1 VISLLLADDQ
11 ELVRTGIRRILE
23 SEPDMRVVA
32 EAGDGAEA
40 VALARSHHP
49 DVVLMDIR
57 MPRLDGLA
65 ATREIVVGE
74 GPARVVI
81 LTTFDPDEYVF
92 EALRSGAS
100 GFLLKT
106 SPAEQLLT
114 AVRVAAKGEAM
125 LAPPVTR
132 RLIEE
137 FARRPDPAE
146 ADRLA
151 RDLTARELD
160 VLRLVARG
168 LSNVE
173 IGAELHLSAATIKS
187 HVASMLRKRRLR
199 DRVQLVV
206 TAYESGLLRPGRADR
221 R

>member
-1 VISLLLADDQ
+1 MISLLLADDQ

-23 SEPDMRVVA
+23 SEPDLRVAA

-40 VALARSHHP
+40 VTLARSHHP

-74 GPARVVI
+74 GSPRVVI

-106 SPAEQLLT
+106 SPADQLLT
-114 AVRVAAKGEAM
+114 AVRVAAGEAM

-137 FARRPDPAE
+137 FVRRPDPAE

-151 RDLTARELD
+151 RDLTTRELD

-187 HVASMLRKRRLR
+187 HVASMLQKRGLR
-199 DRVQLVV
+199 DRLQLVV
-206 TAYESGLLRPGRADR
+206 AAYESGLLRPGRADR

>member
-1 VISLLLADDQ
+1 MISLLLADDQ

-23 SEPDMRVVA
+23 SEPDMRIVA

-40 VALARSHHP
+40 VTLAASHHP

-65 ATREIVVGE
+65 ATREIVVRE
-74 GPARVVI
+74 GSPRVVI

-125 LAPPVTR
+125 LAPQVTR

-146 ADRLA
+146 ADRLGRA
-151 RDLTARELD
+151 LTARELD

-187 HVASMLRKRRLR
+187 HVASMLQKHGLR

-206 TAYESGLLRPGRADR
+206 TAYESGLIRPGQADR
-221 R
+221 Q